1 MLDGSVKNSDVNING
16 YSIIR
21 NDRNR
26 NGGGVACYIRF
37 LTLILTFFKFY

>member
-21 NDRNR
+21 NIETEMAEALH
-26 NGGGVACYIRF
+26 V
-37 LTLILTFFKFY
+37 ILYF